1 MEHGRSD
8 QRTGAQIGHSHRPG
22 PRRSGLTINR
32 KAFEGVVA
40 DALDRLPDE
49 FAELLSNIAIQVED
63 WPDDETLLDL
73 GLDPRRD
80 TLYGLYTGVPLDER
94 GGWYGN
100 VLPDVIFLY
109 RQPLLDDCLDRAE
122 LVHQIQLTLLHEIG
136 HHFGFTEEEMDAW
149 ETEFAGLADDE
160 PEVES

>member
-1 MEHGRSD
+1 MGR
-8 QRTGAQIGHSHRPG
+8 THRPA
-22 PRRSGLTINR
+22 PRRSGLPINR
-32 KAFEGVVA
+32 SLFEDVVS

-49 FAELLSNIAIQVED
+49 FAELMSNIAVQIEE
-63 WPDDETLLDL
+63 WPDDETLHEL

-109 RQPLLDDCLDRAE
+109 RQPLLDDSRDRE
-122 LVHQIQLTLLHEIG
+122 DLIHQIQLTLLHEIG
-136 HHFGFTEEEMDAW
+136 HHFGFTDDDMDAW
-149 ETEFAGLADDE
+149 EREFEGLVEDD
-160 PEVES
+160 SDDRQ